1 MALAITALGSASS
14 EWDLCASSETAVCG
28 EQKPHGLPDGW
39 VLQPPGSS
47 ETPWRQR
54 QRGSP
59 GGRCAL
65 GAGKQLMAPPAPQ
78 SLPIICMTV
87 SCNGEFS
94 ARLGSQPVFPLGNTC
109 LQLFIVVMNFNCLS
123 C

>member
-54 QRGSP
+54 QM
-59 GGRCAL
+59 C
-65 GAGKQLMAPPAPQ
+65 
-78 SLPIICMTV
+78 
-87 SCNGEFS
+87 
-94 ARLGSQPVFPLGNTC
+94 LGSRKAADGTTC
-109 LQLFIVVMNFNCLS
+109 SPESAYHLYDSVM
-123 C
+123 